1 MKTAHV
7 AGNFRAGN
15 FVGMACTSGT
25 ADVSQVGAAVRYL
38 LGSSIAHWR
47 LMIWSGQL
55 VWWSGTSP
63 ATEISRESV
72 ADTPIEL
79 YLTYQIPPALRYP
92 SSFTFTHRRAT

>member
-15 FVGMACTSGT
+15 FVGMACSSGT
-25 ADVSQVGAAVRYL
+25 ADVSQVGAAV
-38 LGSSIAHWR
+38 GSSIAHWR

-72 ADTPIEL
+72 SDAPIEL
-79 YLTYQIPPALRYP
+79 YLTYQILPALRYP
-92 SSFTFTHRRAT
+92 SSSTFTHRRAT

>member
-7 AGNFRAGN
+7 AGHFRAGN
-15 FVGMACTSGT
+15 FVGMACNSGT
-25 ADVSQVGAAVRYL
+25 ADVSQVGAAV
-38 LGSSIAHWR
+38 GSSIAHWR

-79 YLTYQIPPALRYP
+79 YLTYQILPALRYP

>member
-15 FVGMACTSGT
+15 FVGMACSSGT
-25 ADVSQVGAAVRYL
+25 ADVSQVGAAV
-38 LGSSIAHWR
+38 GSSIAHWR

-72 ADTPIEL
+72 SDAPIEL
-79 YLTYQIPPALRYP
+79 YLTYLPDPTSPKVPI
-92 SSFTFTHRRAT
+92 